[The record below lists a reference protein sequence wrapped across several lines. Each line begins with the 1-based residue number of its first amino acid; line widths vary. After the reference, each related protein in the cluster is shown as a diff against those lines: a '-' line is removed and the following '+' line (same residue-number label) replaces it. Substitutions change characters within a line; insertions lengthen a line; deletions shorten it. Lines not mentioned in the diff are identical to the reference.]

1 MFRKVKIK
9 EDILTRHSDSRLE
22 DLQLAKT
29 LDYLKINVFLL
40 IFSNLLLERKVIF
53 LSSSLRYVLSFKN
66 EITLV

>member
-9 EDILTRHSDSRLE
+9 ENILIRPSDSRLE

-53 LSSSLRYVLSFKN
+53 LSSSLRYVLLVKN
-66 EITLV
+66 